1 MLFKI
6 LFAASVILSGLFL
19 ALPEMLGPIANYGSD
34 PFIVSRFVGILA
46 IIFEAR
52 WAIRK
57 LQDK

>member
-1 MLFKI
+1 MLFKV

-19 ALPEMLGPIANYGSD
+19 ALPEMLGPIATYGPD
-34 PFIVSRFVGILA
+34 PLTVSRFVGILA

-57 LQDK
+57 LQGK